1 MNHSMNNPIP
11 RVIPADHHH
20 ALLYG
25 NVVGGLD
32 MTVAFANNKV
42 IAWNTIT
49 VGEFLAKCQHK
60 WDTQSGIY
68 QRFVE
73 GRVN

>member
-1 MNHSMNNPIP
+1 MIGRNLLPTLIP
-11 RVIPADHHH
+11 TVHFNA
-20 ALLYG
+20 ALYG
-25 NVVGGLD
+25 NMVGGLD
-32 MTVAFANNKV
+32 LTVMYANNAV

-49 VGEFLAKCQHK
+49 VGEFLAKCQRK
-60 WDTQSGIY
+60 WDLQSGMY